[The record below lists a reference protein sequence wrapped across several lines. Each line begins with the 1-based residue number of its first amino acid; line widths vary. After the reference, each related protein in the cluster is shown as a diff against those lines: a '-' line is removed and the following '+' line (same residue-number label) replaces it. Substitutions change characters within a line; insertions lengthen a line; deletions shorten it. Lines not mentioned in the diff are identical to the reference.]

1 LSREDGGD
9 RHGIIRY
16 AVAVAAAL
24 FVLGVVALTFGLR
37 GSGGPPAPAAA
48 RPAAEVTTMPPPGAA
63 TPTTTATAP
72 GSASGTTT
80 TRPSPSAP
88 PEPAFGQILAGSAPT
103 KIDIASI
110 GLHSTNFVN
119 LSVAADGT
127 LTVPGSADEV
137 GLYDGGPTPGQL
149 GPAVLGAHVDSKEGP
164 GIFYRLGSVRP
175 GDQINIGRADG
186 SMTTFTVD
194 RVASYPK
201 DQFPT
206 DLVYHGDFTRS
217 ELRLVTCGG
226 TFDKVKHYLDNVI
239 VFAHLTQAT

>member
-1 LSREDGGD
+1 M
-9 RHGIIRY
+9 RY
-16 AVAVAAAL
+16 AVVVAAAL
-24 FVLGVVALTFGLR
+24 LVLGIVALTFGLR
-37 GSGGPPAPAAA
+37 GSQGPPAPAAA
-48 RPAAEVTTMPPPGAA
+48 PPAAAATTTPTDRA

-80 TRPSPSAP
+80 TRPSPSPP

-149 GPAVLGAHVDSKEGP
+149 GPAVLGAHVDSKQGP
-164 GIFYRLGSVRP
+164 GIFYRLGSVKP

-206 DLVYHGDFTRS
+206 DLVYHGDFARS

-239 VFAHLTQAT
+239 VFAHLTHAS

>member
-1 LSREDGGD
+1 M
-9 RHGIIRY
+9 RY

-24 FVLGVVALTFGLR
+24 LVLGVVALTFGLR
-37 GSGGPPAPAAA
+37 GSEGPPA
-48 RPAAEVTTMPPPGAA
+48 
-63 TPTTTATAP
+63 
-72 GSASGTTT
+72 
-80 TRPSPSAP
+80 
-88 PEPAFGQILAGSAPT
+88 
-103 KIDIASI
+103 I
-110 GLHSTNFVN
+110 GLNSTNFVN

-164 GIFYRLGSVRP
+164 GIFYRLGSVKP
-175 GDQINIGRADG
+175 GAQINIGRADG

>member
-1 LSREDGGD
+1 M
-9 RHGIIRY
+9 
-16 AVAVAAAL
+16 AVAAAL
-24 FVLGVVALTFGLR
+24 LVLGIVALTFGLR
-37 GSGGPPAPAAA
+37 GSEGPPAPAAA
-48 RPAAEVTTMPPPGAA
+48 PPAAAATTTPTDRA
-63 TPTTTATAP
+63 TPTTTSTAQDT
-72 GSASGTTT
+72 ASGTTT
-80 TRPSPSAP
+80 APVPSQSP
-88 PEPAFGQILAGSAPT
+88 PPDPAFGQVLPASAPT

-110 GLHSTNFVN
+110 GLNSTNFVN

-164 GIFYRLGSVRP
+164 GIFYRLGSVKP

-206 DLVYHGDFTRS
+206 DLVYHGDFARS

-239 VFAHLTQAT
+239 VFAHLTHAS

>member
-1 LSREDGGD
+1 
-9 RHGIIRY
+9 
-16 AVAVAAAL
+16 
-24 FVLGVVALTFGLR
+24 
-37 GSGGPPAPAAA
+37 
-48 RPAAEVTTMPPPGAA
+48 M
-63 TPTTTATAP
+63 
-72 GSASGTTT
+72 TT
-80 TRPSPSAP
+80 TRPSPSPP

-164 GIFYRLGSVRP
+164 GIFYRLGSVKP
-175 GDQINIGRADG
+175 GAQITIGRADG

-239 VFAHLTQAT
+239 VFAHLTHAS

>member
-1 LSREDGGD
+1 LSAKDGGD
-9 RHGIIRY
+9 RRGMRY
-16 AVAVAAAL
+16 AAAVAAAL
-24 FVLGVVALTFGLR
+24 LVLGIVAMTFGLR
-37 GSGGPPAPAAA
+37 SNDGPPAPAAA
-48 RPAAEVTTMPPPGAA
+48 PPAAAATTTPTDRA

-72 GSASGTTT
+72 GSASGMTT
-80 TRPSPSAP
+80 TRPSPSPP

-164 GIFYRLGSVRP
+164 GIFYRLGSVKP
-175 GDQINIGRADG
+175 GAQITIGRADG

-239 VFAHLTQAT
+239 VFAHLTHAS